1 MIEVIGIIVLAA
13 ILGTIF
19 GILISRIIFKR
30 KLNKIENAAVDK
42 IMKQD
47 KKFVVDGKE
56 YDLKTEI
63 NKGLSGVE
71 EEKQVPFEPNL
82 LTRKI
87 SKEKVPVPSKTK
99 KVTVPLP
106 SSEKKVAS
114 DNSHKSNK
122 EKEVKK
128 IWQKKKKNLK
138 KKKVQ
143 KNKKGSKK

>member
-30 KLNKIENAAVDK
+30 KLKKIENAAVDK

-63 NKGLSGVE
+63 KNGLAKSKIKNIGEVA
-71 EEKQVPFEPNL
+71 VPLPL
-82 LTRKI
+82 P
-87 SKEKVPVPSKTK
+87 VPVPSKSK
-99 KVTVPLP
+99 KVNVKLN
-106 SSEKKVAS
+106 KKMAS
-114 DNSHKSNK
+114 DDSHKSNK